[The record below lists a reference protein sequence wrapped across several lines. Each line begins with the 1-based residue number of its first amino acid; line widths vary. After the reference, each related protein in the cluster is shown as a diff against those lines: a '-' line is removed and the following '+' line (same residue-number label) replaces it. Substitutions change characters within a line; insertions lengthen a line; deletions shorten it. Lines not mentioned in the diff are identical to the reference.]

1 MKIACPKGLQPALGQ
16 AIITGENREKP
27 IDNICPPKSRWLK
40 NKKKNFLS
48 EREKVGEEKGVCGGV
63 WECGKPERFSII
75 SMPRSEG
82 EKGRTFSLSRLWRRS
97 LASLFPLPARR
108 RSPPQRIFFF
118 ASFFFWRCLYETT
131 EETGNKT
138 GKQ

>member
-48 EREKVGEEKGVCGGV
+48 EREKVGGKKGVCGGV

-82 EKGRTFSLSRLWRRS
+82 EKGR
-97 LASLFPLPARR
+97 
-108 RSPPQRIFFF
+108 
-118 ASFFFWRCLYETT
+118 
-131 EETGNKT
+131 
-138 GKQ
+138 

>member
-63 WECGKPERFSII
+63 WECGDGGFAFQI
-75 SMPRSEG
+75 SLKIE
-82 EKGRTFSLSRLWRRS
+82 
-97 LASLFPLPARR
+97 
-108 RSPPQRIFFF
+108 IFI
-118 ASFFFWRCLYETT
+118 TVKI
-131 EETGNKT
+131 NH
-138 GKQ
+138 

>member
-40 NKKKNFLS
+40 NKNKNFLS

-75 SMPRSEG
+75 SMPQSEG
-82 EKGRTFSLSRLWRRS
+82 EKGEVTFSL
-97 LASLFPLPARR
+97 RR
-108 RSPPQRIFFF
+108 RSRRSFAPPFPPSRP
-118 ASFFFWRCLYETT
+118 
-131 EETGNKT
+131 
-138 GKQ
+138 